1 MEISYQ
7 KHGPA
12 TTPFLKL
19 LHETLFAFLK
29 LERRFDPFFR
39 PALDAVFQ
47 EPLARGLQFLINRRR
62 QRETL
67 ALAEEHKLPGEDGYL
82 NAIVSEMS
90 LSR

>member
-12 TTPFLKL
+12 TTPLLKF

-39 PALDAVFQ
+39 PALDAVLQ
-47 EPLARGLQFLINRRR
+47 EPLARGLQFLINLRRDK
-62 QRETL
+62 EAL
-67 ALAEEHKLPGEDGYL
+67 ALAEERQLPDEE
-82 NAIVSEMS
+82 NADTE
-90 LSR
+90 